1 MVKTYQAATWM
12 AGWLVTTLA
21 MTLAGRELATVLPVF
36 VVMIMRSGIAL
47 LLLSPVVF
55 LWYRGDP
62 IRTRRLPMHLARNL
76 VHFAGQYCWFLALA
90 LIPIAQVI
98 AIEFTLPL
106 WTAVLAATFLGEKLD
121 ASRIGA
127 VVLGLCGIFL
137 IMGPGVGSFSP
148 GQAVALA
155 AAMLLGSAIIITKSL
170 TRTDSALT
178 IIFYMFFIQTVIG
191 LPAAISVWQ
200 WPPQHLWPWVLVVGV
215 AGTLSH
221 FCLAK
226 AISLADATVVVPMD
240 FLRVPFSALAGWLLY
255 DEGVNIWLALGSALI
270 LAGNFVNLWRAARS
284 QRRQLDA
291 GQRPEQPKHQ
301 DDDQNQADDA
311 AEPAAAI
318 AAISPAAAAEQQHQ
332 EDDDEKSGRGHV
344 ESPS

>member
-1 MVKTYQAATWM
+1 MVKTYQAASWM

-21 MTLAGRELATVLPVF
+21 MTLAGRELASVLPVF

-106 WTAVLAATFLGEKLD
+106 WTAVLAATFLGEKLN

-127 VVLGLCGIFL
+127 VVLGLCGILL

-155 AAMLLGSAIIITKSL
+155 AAMLLGSAIILTKSL

-178 IIFYMFFIQTVIG
+178 IIFYMFFIQTMIG
-191 LPAAISVWQ
+191 LSAAISVWQ
-200 WPPQHLWPWVLVVGV
+200 WPPSLWPWVVVVGV

-240 FLRVPFSALAGWLLY
+240 FLRVPLSALAGWLIY
-255 DEGVNIWLALGSALI
+255 DEGVNLWLALGSALI
-270 LAGNFVNLWRAARS
+270 LAGNAVNLWRAPGA
-284 QRRQLDA
+284 
-291 GQRPEQPKHQ
+291 
-301 DDDQNQADDA
+301 
-311 AEPAAAI
+311 
-318 AAISPAAAAEQQHQ
+318 
-332 EDDDEKSGRGHV
+332 SGD
-344 ESPS
+344 S

>member
-21 MTLAGRELATVLPVF
+21 MTIAGRELATVLPVF

-62 IRTRRLPMHLARNL
+62 VRTRRLPLHLARNL
-76 VHFAGQYCWFLALA
+76 IHYAGQYCWFLALA

-98 AIEFTLPL
+98 AIEFTMPL
-106 WTAVLAATFLGEKLD
+106 WTALLAAAFLGERLS

-127 VVLGLCGIFL
+127 VVLGLIGIVV
-137 IMGPGVGSFSP
+137 IMGPGVASFSA
-148 GQAVALA
+148 GQAAALA
-155 AAMLLGSAIIITKSL
+155 AAMLLGSAIIITKAL

-178 IIFYMFFIQTVIG
+178 IIFYMFLIQTVIG
-191 LPAAISVWQ
+191 LPLAISVWT
-200 WPPQHLWPWVLVVGV
+200 WPPQALWPWVVVVGV
-215 AGTLSH
+215 AGSLSH

-240 FLRVPFSALAGWLLY
+240 FLRVPLSALAGWLLY
-255 DEGVNIWLALGSALI
+255 GEGVTVWLALGSTLI
-270 LAGNFVNLWRAARS
+270 LAGNAVNLWRAAAT
-284 QRRQLDA
+284 QRGNATR
-291 GQRPEQPKHQ
+291 R
-301 DDDQNQADDA
+301 A
-311 AEPAAAI
+311 AP
-318 AAISPAAAAEQQHQ
+318 
-332 EDDDEKSGRGHV
+332 
-344 ESPS
+344 

>member
-1 MVKTYQAATWM
+1 MVKTSQAALWM
-12 AGWLVTTLA
+12 AGWLITTLA

-47 LLLSPVVF
+47 ILLSPVVF

-62 IRTRRLPMHLARNL
+62 VRTRRLPWHIARNL

-106 WTAVLAATFLGEKLD
+106 WTALLAAAFLGERLTG
-121 ASRIGA
+121 SRIAA
-127 VVLGLCGIFL
+127 VVLGLLGIFL
-137 IMGPGVGSFSP
+137 IMGPGVASFSA

-170 TRTDSALT
+170 TRTDSPLT
-178 IIFYMFFIQTVIG
+178 IIFYMFFIQTIIG
-191 LPAAISVWQ
+191 LPAAIGVWQ
-200 WPPQHLWPWVLVVGV
+200 WPPQELWPWILVIGI
-215 AGTLSH
+215 AGTFSH

-240 FLRVPFSALAGWLLY
+240 FLRVPLSALAGWLLY
-255 DEGVNIWLALGSALI
+255 DEGVDIWLALGSTLI
-270 LAGNFVNLWRAARS
+270 LAGNAVNLWRAASS
-284 QRRQLDA
+284 QRRQLDSR
-291 GQRPEQPKHQ
+291 QRPEQPQHQ
-301 DDDQNQADDA
+301 DDDQDQADNA

-318 AAISPAAAAEQQHQ
+318 AAITPAATAEQQHQ
-332 EDDDEKSGRGHV
+332 KDDDEKSRGRHV
-344 ESPS
+344 GSPS

>member
-1 MVKTYQAATWM
+1 MVKTYQAALWM

-62 IRTRRLPMHLARNL
+62 VRTRRLPMHLARNL
-76 VHFAGQYCWFLALA
+76 IHYAGQYCWFLALA

-106 WTAVLAATFLGEKLD
+106 WTALLAAAFLGERLN
-121 ASRIGA
+121 ASRIAA
-127 VVLGLCGIFL
+127 VVLGLFGIFL
-137 IMGPGVGSFSP
+137 IMGPGVASFSA

-155 AAMLLGSAIIITKSL
+155 AAMLLGSAIILTKSL
-170 TRTDSALT
+170 TRTDSPLT

-200 WPPQHLWPWVLVVGV
+200 WPAQHLWPWVLVVG
-215 AGTLSH
+215 
-221 FCLAK
+221 
-226 AISLADATVVVPMD
+226 I
-240 FLRVPFSALAGWLLY
+240 AGW
-255 DEGVNIWLALGSALI
+255 SASRGPCRI
-270 LAGNFVNLWRAARS
+270 FVSPRRS
-284 QRRQLDA
+284 RSPTPPWWCRW
-291 GQRPEQPKHQ
+291 
-301 DDDQNQADDA
+301 
-311 AEPAAAI
+311 
-318 AAISPAAAAEQQHQ
+318 ISC
-332 EDDDEKSGRGHV
+332 GCR
-344 ESPS
+344 

>member
-1 MVKTYQAATWM
+1 MVKTSQAALWM
-12 AGWLVTTLA
+12 AGWLITTLA

-47 LLLSPVVF
+47 ILLSPVVF

-62 IRTRRLPMHLARNL
+62 VRTRRLPWHIARNL

-106 WTAVLAATFLGEKLD
+106 WTALLAAAFLGERLTGP
-121 ASRIGA
+121 RIAA
-127 VVLGLCGIFL
+127 VVLGLLGILL
-137 IMGPGVGSFSP
+137 IMGPGVASFSA

-170 TRTDSALT
+170 TRTDSPLT

-191 LPAAISVWQ
+191 LPVAISVWQ

-215 AGTLSH
+215 AGTFSH

-240 FLRVPFSALAGWLLY
+240 FLRVPLSALAGWLLY
-255 DEGVNIWLALGSALI
+255 DEGVNIWLALGSTLI
-270 LAGNFVNLWRAARS
+270 LAGNAVNLWRAASS
-284 QRRQLDA
+284 QRRQLDSR
-291 GQRPEQPKHQ
+291 QRPEQPQHE
-301 DDDQNQADDA
+301 DDDQDQADNA

-318 AAISPAAAAEQQHQ
+318 AAITPAATAEQQHQ
-332 EDDDEKSGRGHV
+332 KDDDEKSRGRHV
-344 ESPS
+344 GSPS

>member
-1 MVKTYQAATWM
+1 MVKTYQAASWM

-21 MTLAGRELATVLPVF
+21 MTLAGRELASVLPVF

-106 WTAVLAATFLGEKLD
+106 WTAVLAATFLGEKLN

-127 VVLGLCGIFL
+127 VVLGLCGILL

-155 AAMLLGSAIIITKSL
+155 AAMLLGSAIILTKSL

-178 IIFYMFFIQTVIG
+178 IIFYMFFIQTMIG

-200 WPPQHLWPWVLVVGV
+200 WPPQSLWPWVVVVGV

-240 FLRVPFSALAGWLLY
+240 FLRVPLSALAGWLIY

-270 LAGNFVNLWRAARS
+270 LAGNAVNLWRAARS

-291 GQRPEQPKHQ
+291 GQRPEQPQHQ
-301 DDDQNQADDA
+301 DDDQDQADDA

-318 AAISPAAAAEQQHQ
+318 TAISPAAAAEQQHQ
-332 EDDDEKSGRGHV
+332 QDDDEQSGRRHV